1 MTAHIHAACIIAL
14 AEDTTRKV
22 WVWGPCS
29 RQWVPCVSKDTS
41 WYPDSCYRVLDADG
55 TVVAE
60 TPKPKPLLHP
70 ADAVCGFAGW
80 LTGREEAVTMGAHH
94 LAAPAAELVK
104 LFLQS
109 QGLEGKVSPDYPDSL
124 QPYPVETPAP
134 KPRRVRIE
142 WDGPAPVAYA
152 RDALFFVRLNYSEGR
167 WTALRSDGYSAVSV
181 DAFVAVGLAFAAE
194 EDAQQWADFLNQKWE
209 VVGDE

>member
-1 MTAHIHAACIIAL
+1 MTAHIHKECIVAY
-14 AEDTTRKV
+14 AEDTTRTVQIWGENLKR
-22 WVWGPCS
+22 WVSYCSMPGPGWAP
-29 RQWVPCVSKDTS
+29 RRR
-41 WYPDSCYRVLDADG
+41 YRVLDTDG
-55 TVVAE
+55 NVIA
-60 TPKPKPLLHP
+60 
-70 ADAVCGFAGW
+70 
-80 LTGREEAVTMGAHH
+80 
-94 LAAPAAELVK
+94 
-104 LFLQS
+104 
-109 QGLEGKVSPDYPDSL
+109 
-124 QPYPVETPAP
+124 ETPAP